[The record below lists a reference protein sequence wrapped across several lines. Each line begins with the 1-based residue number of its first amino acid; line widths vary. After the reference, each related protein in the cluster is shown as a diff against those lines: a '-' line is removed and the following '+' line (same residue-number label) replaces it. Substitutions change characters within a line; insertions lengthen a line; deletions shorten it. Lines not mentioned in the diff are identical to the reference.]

1 MLAAMPRTG
10 EKAFNYPLAEALR
23 GKHPRWRVN
32 AERSAVLRDGA
43 GLTPDI
49 VIGHPGGAPVILET
63 EWEPAPTV
71 EDDAR
76 ARLGAIVDAD
86 GQRVEQ
92 AIAVVAPEGLRTDDQ
107 ARLAGLIAEAEFRYC
122 VFAHRE
128 GEPADPERWPRSGWL
143 RGGVDEL
150 AGLIERTA
158 LSERRIEEGM
168 RILEDG
174 VRQAAAA
181 LRAALERDHPAALE
195 RIAEALRQEDG
206 EQTSRMAMAI
216 VANALTFHT
225 AIAGGRGRAD
235 ALGSMSL
242 DRPYIVPTLDELRE
256 GAPGGRL
263 RKRDVL
269 DVWRHILDEINYWP
283 IFAIAR
289 QVLLPLRDSAAHA
302 ALDRLSAVAADLDG
316 IGVTSTQDLAGQM
329 FGRLIADRKFLATFY
344 TLPSSAA
351 LLAELA
357 VSKMDADWADPEAIT
372 GLRVADLACGTG
384 VLLSAAYRAIAA
396 RHRRA
401 GRDDEALHRAMMEE
415 ALIGADIMPA
425 ATHLTASM
433 LSAAH
438 PAVTFGRTR
447 IHTMPYGRQE
457 ETNGRPA
464 AIGSLDLIASDVQPS
479 LFGTGER
486 VLSGAD
492 DGIEVDDHRRNGS
505 AIRLPHGSAD
515 LVIMNP
521 PFTRPTGQEAGKVGV
536 PVPSF
541 AGFARGEDEQHA
553 MSAVLRDIRD
563 RLANAENGQALVA
576 SHGNAGLASN
586 FIDLAHAKL
595 RPGGVL
601 ALVLPLAIVQG
612 GAWAGARDLLA
623 AHYDAITI
631 VTIAATGQSDRSFSA
646 DTGFGEALVVA
657 RRRGDRR
664 ANGGEADAEAL
675 YANLRQRPRGIVEAS
690 EIAGRVASLAPDE
703 RRGAIAAGDDELGG
717 FVRATLA
724 DGGCASLREIDV
736 AQAALALQGGV
747 LRLPRMAEA
756 VPLPLTALGELGNR
770 GLHRS
775 DLVGRE
781 TGPDGLPR
789 GPFDVAPPSIAPSY
803 PMLWAHDAGRER
815 RLVVAP
821 DRQGRVRPGC
831 DERAV
836 AVWNRAS
843 RLHVNVDFRI
853 NSQSLAACLT
863 PERSIGGRAWPNFS
877 LDDPRFEEAVALWYN
892 TTLGLIGFWWHGI
905 RQQQGR
911 ATVSVSRHPE
921 LPVLDARTLSGA
933 QLGGAAAI
941 FEAFAGREF
950 LPANEA
956 YRDPTRQALD
966 RAVLVELLGL
976 PDAVLE
982 PLEALRRQ
990 WCAEPTVHGGKS
1002 TRPA

>member
-1 MLAAMPRTG
+1 MPRTG
-10 EKAFNYPLAEALR
+10 EKAFNYPLAEVLR
-23 GKHPRWRVN
+23 GKHPRWRVE
-32 AERSAVLRDGA
+32 AERSAVLQDGA

-49 VIGHPGGAPVILET
+49 VIRHPGGAPVIVET
-63 EWEPAPTV
+63 EWEPAATV
-71 EDDAR
+71 EEDAR
-76 ARLGAIVDAD
+76 ARLGATVGAD

-92 AIAVVAPEGLRTDDQ
+92 AVAVAVPEGLRTDDQ
-107 ARLAGLIAEAEFRYC
+107 ARLAGLIAAAKFRYC
-122 VFAHRE
+122 VLAHRE
-128 GEPADPERWPRSGWL
+128 GEPAAPERWPRSGWIE
-143 RGGVDEL
+143 GGIDDL
-150 AGLIERTA
+150 AGLIEQTA

-181 LRAALERDHPAALE
+181 LRASLERDHPAALE

-225 AIAGGRGRAD
+225 AIAGGRGSAD
-235 ALGSMSL
+235 ALGDTPL
-242 DRPYIVPTLDELRE
+242 DRPYVVPTLDELRE
-256 GAPGGRL
+256 GAGGRL
-263 RKRDVL
+263 RKRDML
-269 DVWRHILDEINYWP
+269 DVWRHILNEINYWP
-283 IFAIAR
+283 IFDIAR

-302 ALDRLSAVAADLDG
+302 ALDRLSLVAAELDG

-344 TLPSSAA
+344 TRPSSAA

-357 VSKMDADWADPEAIT
+357 ASRLDADWADPEAIKR
-372 GLRVADLACGTG
+372 LRVADLACGTG
-384 VLLSAAYRAIAA
+384 ALLSAAYRAIAA

-401 GRDDEALHRAMMEE
+401 GGDDERLHRAMMEE

-433 LSAAH
+433 LSGAH
-438 PAVTFGRTR
+438 PAVTFGNTR

-457 ETNGRPA
+457 EATGRPA
-464 AIGSLDLIASDVQPS
+464 AIGSLDLIASDAQPS
-479 LFGTGER
+479 LFGTGEH
-486 VLSGAD
+486 VLTGTGEAL
-492 DGIEVDDHRRNGS
+492 EVGDHRQNGDE
-505 AIRLPHGSAD
+505 IRLPHGSAD

-521 PFTRPTGQEAGKVGV
+521 PFTRPTGQEAEKVGV

-541 AGFARGEDEQHA
+541 AGFARSEDEQHA
-553 MSAVLRDIRD
+553 MSAALRDIRD
-563 RLANAENGQALVA
+563 QLARRENGLALVA

-612 GAWAGARDLLA
+612 GAWAGARALLA

-631 VTIAATGQSDRSFSA
+631 VTIATTGQSARSFSA

-657 RRRGDRR
+657 RRRGDRIED
-664 ANGGEADAEAL
+664 ADEAVADTL
-675 YANLRQRPRGIVEAS
+675 YVNLLRRPPSTVEAS
-690 EIAGRVASLAPDE
+690 EIAVRVGALAPDE
-703 RRGAIAAGDDELGG
+703 RGGAITAGDDELGF

-736 AQAALALQGGV
+736 ARAALALQGGT
-747 LRLPRMAEA
+747 LRLPRMAGS
-756 VPLPLTALGELGNR
+756 VPLHLTTLGELGSR

-789 GPFDVAPPSIAPSY
+789 GPFDVAPPSIAPSF
-803 PMLWAHDAGRER
+803 PMLWAHDADRER
-815 RLVVAP
+815 RLIVAP

-843 RLHVNVDFRI
+843 RLHVNVDFRL

-863 PERSIGGRAWPNFS
+863 PERSIGGRAWPNFGVEG
-877 LDDPRFEEAVALWYN
+877 DPRREEAVTLWAN
-892 TTLGLIGFWWHGI
+892 TTLGLLAFWWHGI

-921 LPVLDARTLSGA
+921 LPALDVRALSEA
-933 QLGGAAAI
+933 QLGDAAAI
-941 FEAFAGREF
+941 FEAFADREF

-956 YRDPTRQALD
+956 YHDPTRQALD

-976 PDAVLE
+976 PEAVLE

-1002 TRPA
+1002 TRPS